1 LGAAEM
7 VKSEIY
13 LVYTEKPKR
22 LVCHIHR
29 PTRKGIYYLLRPA
42 RRRRGQDEYIKKIA
56 LSGFTSLP
64 SGLKRD
70 GTGLPSSG
78 YLLLK
83 SLAEALGTFRLTID
97 RSEKSALDEK
107 HLVLKH
113 DDLKSLLR
121 RLRTIRSERFAEI
134 SGTVQGFLHS
144 TSPTAF
150 EKPKAFDGTYRPNAI
165 ADVLKKK
172 EMLDTLSKDDVA
184 AIGEFY
190 PTFIQKYGTAG
201 VGKKR
206 LFALSGSKRATEVVY
221 IKKVVSDFKRRLEA
235 KNLSEQSW
243 QEFLRDYILL
253 FNSNYA
259 TVLEKEN
266 IGLLGTR
273 FPDFLLIDAYSYLD
287 FYEIKRPTTTL
298 LKKDESHGNYYW
310 SVDLTKAIS
319 QVENYIAH
327 ADRNSEQLCAEI
339 RRQKQIEARLIKP
352 RGFII
357 AGSRSQLTDEI
368 MEDNFRLLNNA
379 LKNLTI
385 ILFDEL
391 FNNLQN
397 FLSKLKV
404 NN

>member
-1 LGAAEM
+1 M
-7 VKSEIY
+7 VKSETY
-13 LVYTEKPKR
+13 FVYTEKPKR
-22 LVCHIHR
+22 AVCRIHR
-29 PTRKGIYYLLRPA
+29 PTRKGTYYLLKPLQ
-42 RRRRGQDEYIKKIA
+42 RRRGQYEYLSQIT

-83 SLAEALGTFRLTID
+83 NFADKFGAFELTID
-97 RSEKSALDEK
+97 KSEKSSLQQQ
-107 HLVLKH
+107 HLVLNH
-113 DDLKSLLR
+113 EDLRSLLR
-121 RLRTIRSERFAEI
+121 HMRTIKAERFAEI
-134 SGTVQGFLHS
+134 NGTVQSFLHS
-144 TSPTAF
+144 HFPSAF
-150 EKPKAFDGTYRPNAI
+150 EKPPATFSATYRPNTI
-165 ADVLKKK
+165 ADALKKK
-172 EMLDTLSKDDVA
+172 ETLSMLSKDDIVA
-184 AIGEFY
+184 VGEFF
-190 PTFIQKYGTAG
+190 PTFIQKYGASG

-221 IKKVVSDFKRRLEA
+221 IRKVLSDFNRRLDA

-287 FYEIKRPTTTL
+287 FYEIKRPTTIL
-298 LKKDESHGNYYW
+298 LKKDKSHGNYYW
-310 SVDLTKAIS
+310 SVELTKAIS
-319 QVENYIAH
+319 QVENYISH

-357 AGSRSQLTDEI
+357 DGSRSQLTDEI

-391 FNNLQN
+391 FNNLKN
-397 FLSKLKV
+397 FLAKLK
-404 NN
+404 ND